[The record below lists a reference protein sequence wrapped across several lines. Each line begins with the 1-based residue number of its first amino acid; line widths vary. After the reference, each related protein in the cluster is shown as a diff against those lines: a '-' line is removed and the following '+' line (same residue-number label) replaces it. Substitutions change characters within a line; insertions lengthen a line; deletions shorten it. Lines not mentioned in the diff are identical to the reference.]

1 MHYTLQRALLTM
13 HLLIETDGRLRLF
26 TLIRSFV
33 WDKALSTLETLI
45 VLLVTATVTVAL
57 KPAKESD
64 RSDEELQHVPNSA
77 HGYFKPIGK

>member
-1 MHYTLQRALLTM
+1 M

-33 WDKALSTLETLI
+33 WDKALSTLGTLI
-45 VLLVTATVTVAL
+45 VLLVTAKATVAL

-77 HGYFKPIGK
+77 HGYFKPIEQ